1 MPEVIEVREYRDF
14 IRRRILGKRLTQVKI
29 LNGRYKKH
37 GPPKGLKSDLITHL
51 PQKVIDVDSK
61 GKFMWITFESGVS
74 MGVTLGLSGGWFFQ
88 KSKSKSKQSRMIHG
102 LDGQRY
108 VDTNVEKYRERALK
122 HLNVEFRFGHAGTLY
137 FYDQLSYGTIAI
149 FPDAQSLEKKLKGI
163 GLDMMAEETTF
174 DQFEA
179 AIMRPSAQKKP
190 IGNVLMN
197 QKYISGIGNYLRA
210 DTLWMSKVSPFRPLG
225 KVTRSE
231 LQRIFENARKLIWG
245 QYDKKRGQ
253 KLGIIK
259 RSDKLPL
266 DYGRTFF
273 VYQYDTDV
281 MGREVKKEKLYEGS
295 QVRFIFYVP
304 GYQK

>member
-14 IRRRILGKRLTQVKI
+14 IRRRILGKRITQVKI

-37 GPPKGLKSDLITHL
+37 GPPKGLKGDLITHL

-74 MGVTLGLSGGWFFQ
+74 MGVTLGLSGGWFFR
-88 KSKSKSKQSRMIHG
+88 KSKSKESRMVHG

-108 VDTNVEKYRERALK
+108 VDTDVEMYREKAMK

-149 FPDAQSLEKKLKGI
+149 FPDTQSLDKKLKGI

-179 AIMRPSAQKKP
+179 AIQRPSTQKKP

-210 DTLWMSKVSPFRPLG
+210 DTLWTSKVSPFRPLG

-259 RSDKLPL
+259 RSDKFPL

>member
-14 IRRRILGKRLTQVKI
+14 IRRRIRGKRLTQVKI

-37 GPPKGLKSDLITHL
+37 GPPANFKAKLLADLPL
-51 PQKVIDVDSK
+51 KVIDVDSK
-61 GKFMWITFESGVS
+61 GKFMWMTFENNLSI
-74 MGVTLGLSGGWFFQ
+74 GVTLGLSGGWFFRPSG
-88 KSKSKSKQSRMIHG
+88 KDKTTMIHG

-108 VDTNVEKYRERALK
+108 VDTDVEMYREKALK
-122 HLNVEFRFGHAGTLY
+122 HLNVEFKFGNAGTLY

-149 FPDAQSLEKKLKGI
+149 FPDPASLEKKLKGI

-174 DQFEA
+174 EQFEA
-179 AIMRPSAQKKP
+179 AIRRPGSIKKP

-210 DTLWMSKVSPFRPLG
+210 DTLWMSRVSPFRPLG
-225 KVTRSE
+225 KVTRTE
-231 LQRIFENARKLIWG
+231 LQRIYENARKLIWG

-253 KLGIIK
+253 KLGII
-259 RSDKLPL
+259 RRGDKFPL

-281 MGREVKKEKLYEGS
+281 NGREVKKEKLYEGS
-295 QVRFIFYVP
+295 QIRYIFYVP
-304 GYQK
+304 QIQK